1 MNRGQI
7 VRAEATDR
15 GVQLRLWIDDV
26 EGHHLTVAELTIP
39 AHTIA
44 HYVVA
49 IEKKQVEA
57 DQYQLAF
64 DD

>member
-7 VRAEATDR
+7 VRANATAKAVEVR
-15 GVQLRLWIDDV
+15 VWIDDIQ
-26 EGHHLTVAELTIP
+26 GHHLTVAELTIP

-44 HYVVA
+44 HWVVA
-49 IEKKQVEA
+49 VEKEQEQS